1 MKVSSLLSPV
11 CPPGQ
16 VEESIVLVS
25 PAFFMA
31 PSSNLLTVNMS
42 HLREC
47 FTYWHR
53 SCAAKTSNGELVP
66 DGASDLGRHLAVFVS
81 TETSENREGLVLPKR
96 QHVQCIDPP
105 HPVFSGDDSPD
116 ITSWILRWG
125 SKNLGKSVNAAC
137 RRCSCS
143 QSSSQFSLH

>member
-1 MKVSSLLSPV
+1 MKNYSSYDSRLGDRASSASLRFSNVLGLRNILLYDLLARLLFMKVSSLLSPV

-16 VEESIVLVS
+16 VEESILLVS

-53 SCAAKTSNGELVP
+53 SCAAKTPDGELVP
-66 DGASDLGRHLAVFVS
+66 DGASDLERHLAVFVL
-81 TETSENREGLVLPKR
+81 TETFENR
-96 QHVQCIDPP
+96 
-105 HPVFSGDDSPD
+105 
-116 ITSWILRWG
+116 
-125 SKNLGKSVNAAC
+125 
-137 RRCSCS
+137 
-143 QSSSQFSLH
+143 